1 MLVKITVGLTN
12 NESMAFLNFRILTI
26 CLMAFIIMTGCNE
39 TEENDMMMG
48 ISEESFGQMDDG
60 REVHL
65 YTLINDNGMEV
76 RITNYGGIITSLK
89 VPGSDGVSENVVLGF
104 DNLDDYLSG
113 HPYFGALIGR
123 YGNRIANGRFEIDG
137 TEYQLTINDGNNHLH
152 GGEVGFDK
160 VLWDAE
166 VTDEGSLRLT
176 YMSED
181 GEEGYPGN
189 LEVTVTYTLTA
200 EDELIIDY
208 EAETDKTTHV
218 NLTAHSYFNLSGNP
232 SSDILGH
239 ELKLHSG
246 NYTPVDSELIPTG
259 EIRTVHSSPFD
270 FTEFHS
276 IGSGIDQVEGGYDH
290 NFVLDNSS
298 GELSLAAELIHRESG
313 RKLSLL
319 TTEPGI
325 QFYSGNFL
333 DGSLS
338 APDGT
343 PYGQYAGLCLEPQHF
358 PNSPNEPEFPSTIL
372 RPGDKY
378 ESQTIYSFSV
388 E

>member
-1 MLVKITVGLTN
+1 MHMEKTVGCTLKDSVT
-12 NESMAFLNFRILTI
+12 FFTCKILTVF
-26 CLMAFIIMTGCNE
+26 LMVFIMMAGCNE

-60 REVHL
+60 REVKL
-65 YTLINDNGMEV
+65 YTLSNDNGMEV
-76 RITNYGGIITSLK
+76 KITNYGGIITSLK
-89 VPGSDGVSENVVLGF
+89 VPGRDGVSENVVLGF

-137 TEYQLTINDGNNHLH
+137 TEYQLATNDGNNHLH

-160 VLWDAE
+160 VLWDSE
-166 VTDEGSLRLT
+166 ITDEGSLRLT
-176 YMSED
+176 YLSED

-189 LEVTVTYTLTA
+189 LEVTVIYTLTN
-200 EDELIIDY
+200 DNDLVIDY
-208 EAETDKTTHV
+208 AAETDKTTHV
-218 NLTAHSYFNLSGNP
+218 NLTAHSYFNLSGDA
-232 SSDILGH
+232 STDVLGH
-239 ELKLHSG
+239 DLKLNAG
-246 NYTPVDSELIPTG
+246 NYTPVTNELIPTG
-259 EIRTVHSSPFD
+259 EIRPVNSSPFD

-276 IGSGIDQVEGGYDH
+276 IGSRIDQVEGGYDH
-290 NFVLDNSS
+290 NFVLDNSA
-298 GELSLAAELIHRESG
+298 GELNLAAELIHRESG
-313 RKLSLL
+313 RKLSLF

-338 APDGT
+338 ATDGT

-358 PNSPNEPEFPSTIL
+358 PNSPNEPEFPSTVL
-372 RPGDKY
+372 RPGERY